1 MDAAGG
7 AGVNFDIARGAPPF
21 VLGVGTVLKR
31 AAAVPALAKRLRRM
45 KGVLGL
51 RSSEDPQ
58 TATIRFDRGRI
69 SLSSGV
75 ASDAGMVITM
85 NPNDASAKPKVEGAA
100 KHLLFALNVA
110 KVMEPPTRTWQE
122 EAAAF
127 WAFAGAT
134 PRMPARLRVVC
145 TDDDCEITLGATD
158 GPMYEVHGSAPALV
172 SVFTGQSILGQDM
185 LDGKVRCVG
194 TIEHVSV
201 LTGRFIDWTF
211 GEGR

>member
-1 MDAAGG
+1 VIGG
-7 AGVNFDIARGAPPF
+7 AGVTFDIARDAPPF
-21 VLGVGTVLKR
+21 VLGIGTVLKR
-31 AAAVPALAKRLRRM
+31 AAAVPSLAKRLTRM

-58 TATIRFDRGRI
+58 SVTVRFDRGR
-69 SLSSGV
+69 V
-75 ASDAGMVITM
+75 ALAGGIADDAAMVITM
-85 NPNDASAKPKVEGAA
+85 NPNDASVKPKVEGAMR
-100 KHLLFALNVA
+100 HPLFALNVA
-110 KVMEPPTRTWQE
+110 KVMEPPTGVWQD

-127 WAFAGAT
+127 WAFASMA

-145 TDDDCEITLGATD
+145 TDDGSEITLGAPD
-158 GPMYEVHGSAPALV
+158 GPMYEVHGSAHALV

-201 LTGRFIDWTF
+201 LTGRFIDWAF